1 MSFESIL
8 QEIMDASTST
18 IGIALMGNDG
28 IPIVHLEGENAEED
42 SPLGDDLSAAG
53 AEFGRILG
61 DIHKASDQLGGGLIN
76 EVVISLTRFTILF
89 REVADD
95 VVLLL
100 AITPDGNIGKSRYLL
115 RRYERALREEL

>member
-8 QEIMDASTST
+8 QEIMDGTGDA
-18 IGIALMGNDG
+18 IGVALMGNDG
-28 IPIVHLEGENAEED
+28 IPIVHLTAEDAGD
-42 SPLGDDLSAAG
+42 SSLGDDLGAAG

-76 EVVISLTRFTILF
+76 EVVISLSRFTLLF
-89 REVADD
+89 REIADD

-100 AITPDGNIGKSRYLL
+100 ALGPESNIGKSRYLM
-115 RRYERALREEL
+115 RRYERALRSEL

>member
-1 MSFESIL
+1 MSFEAIL
-8 QEIMDASTST
+8 QEIMDASPGA
-18 IGIALMGNDG
+18 IGVALMGNDG
-28 IPIVHLEGENAEED
+28 IPIVHLEGKDADE
-42 SPLGDDLSAAG
+42 SPLGEDLSAAG

-100 AITPDGNIGKSRYLL
+100 AIGPEGNIGKCRYLM
-115 RRYERALREEL
+115 RRHERALREQL

>member
-8 QEIMDASTST
+8 QEIMEACPDA

-28 IPIVHLEGENAEED
+28 IPIVHLEGEDAEG
-42 SPLGDDLSAAG
+42 SPLGEDLSAAG

-100 AITPDGNIGKSRYLL
+100 AIGPEGNIGKSRYLL
-115 RRYERALREEL
+115 RRHERALREEL